1 MCTHWYGG
9 MGRTGGIAVWIVGQ
23 WVSLWESHV
32 YPLVQWDGT
41 DRWDSSMDYGT
52 VNGNPIHAFCQA
64 SCGTCESANAPVDIS
79 WQDWTLLDNEAPC
92 HVILDCVCSNAT
104 CL

>member
-1 MCTHWYGG
+1 MDYGTVHGSVCGNPMCTHWYSG
-9 MGRTGGIAVWIVGQ
+9 MGQTGGIAVWTVGQ

-41 DRWDSSMDYGT
+41 DRWDGSMDYGT

-64 SCGTCESANAPVDIS
+64 SWWTCESPNVPVDIS
-79 WQDWTLLDNEAPC
+79 WQDCMDT
-92 HVILDCVCSNAT
+92 T
-104 CL
+104 GQ